1 VCVCGCVGNQAYP
14 CLNLSLPA
22 CLCHACPRA
31 TYRASMG
38 VCVHGRSGRQSL
50 PTADVAARSAWDR
63 DQRERECT
71 RCRRA
76 VLGHR
81 GTRRERAN
89 REGHQPL
96 CARTVSMRGPHVQ
109 GIAHPHRAAPSLDK
123 ANLDAKEY
131 REPLRK
137 QIGDAQTVVGNL
149 ERDIQT
155 AKQVDTH
162 LAETVTTLGTAQL
175 GLEQATQGVAAPR
188 AALESSGRSEIWTHG
203 AQRALHPCRWSVPEQ
218 AWASQK
224 RTHCHREPTRALLL
238 TPAAGVP
245 GQRRRQDLP
254 HPASA
259 PSRAHLLPSES
270 CRLRHGSLTLRPLH
284 GSLN

>member
-1 VCVCGCVGNQAYP
+1 
-14 CLNLSLPA
+14 
-22 CLCHACPRA
+22 
-31 TYRASMG
+31 MG

-109 GIAHPHRAAPSLDK
+109 GIAHPHRAAP
-123 ANLDAKEY
+123 A
-131 REPLRK
+131 
-137 QIGDAQTVVGNL
+137 G
-149 ERDIQT
+149 
-155 AKQVDTH
+155 
-162 LAETVTTLGTAQL
+162 AEK
-175 GLEQATQGVAAPR
+175 
-188 AALESSGRSEIWTHG
+188 SGRMGG

-254 HPASA
+254 HPTSA
-259 PSRAHLLPSES
+259 PSCAHLLPSES
-270 CRLRHGSLTLRPLH
+270 LSSPPRFFDESPPRRSELESWARRAQVGVPTAR
-284 GSLN
+284 